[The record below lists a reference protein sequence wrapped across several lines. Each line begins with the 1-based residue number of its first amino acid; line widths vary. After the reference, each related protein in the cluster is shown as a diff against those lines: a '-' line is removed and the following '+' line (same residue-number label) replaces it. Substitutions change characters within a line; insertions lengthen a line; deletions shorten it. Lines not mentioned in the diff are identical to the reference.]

1 LSDKVKFPT
10 NLADQYQEAEGSTGT
25 KWLVATEIMSNPTP
39 KCIQIDQEETEVV
52 AWIEHKKS
60 EALDQ
65 LKTISLKESI
75 IWKALIGWEEDLRL
89 AHRQQEIGRRGHC

>member
-1 LSDKVKFPT
+1 MKFPT

-39 KCIQIDQEETEVV
+39 KCIQIDQEETEVA
-52 AWIEHKKS
+52 AWIEQKTNKAS
-60 EALDQ
+60 DW

-75 IWKALIGWEEDLRL
+75 IWQAWI
-89 AHRQQEIGRRGHC
+89 RGKTA